1 MHRLFRLPARC
12 DHWVIVVGVTGMTL
26 NVAGA
31 GDWVPEPVLL
41 GEAVP
46 GAVVLGAEE
55 ADADAD
61 ARAGA
66 AAGAAA
72 PVGGEIR
79 FRSVTKFVTLS
90 RVMIRS
96 VPSTKESW
104 LK

>member
-46 GAVVLGAEE
+46 GAVVLGALEPGVLDGVVGPDQRK
-55 ADADAD
+55 AIG
-61 ARAGA
+61 AGGAHA
-66 AAGAAA
+66 AAHGD
-72 PVGGEIR
+72 GGRGQERGPCGGVVI
-79 FRSVTKFVTLS
+79 VAGL
-90 RVMIRS
+90 
-96 VPSTKESW
+96 E
-104 LK
+104 